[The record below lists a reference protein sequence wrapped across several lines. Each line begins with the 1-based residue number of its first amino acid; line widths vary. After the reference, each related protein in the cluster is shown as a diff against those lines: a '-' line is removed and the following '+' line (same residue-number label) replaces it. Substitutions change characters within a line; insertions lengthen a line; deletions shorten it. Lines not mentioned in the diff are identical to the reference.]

1 MKGIYYDLKLRK
13 AILKRIGRARRF
25 SMIKYRE
32 DWPAPEIKYPN
43 HVKVRTR
50 LAGIC
55 AGDLHQINVKLPYS
69 ATIIASKTNPFPMGH
84 EAVGEVTEIGNNVN
98 HLRVGD
104 RVVFSPLATC
114 AAYGFAPCNSCK
126 DGHLNTC
133 QAIAGIGDG
142 SALEDEYGGR
152 GHFGGFSGGG
162 FSEHFVAFEEQLTPV
177 VEAIPDN
184 VLVLT
189 EPLTIGIHAALRKLP
204 KEDDTALVIGCGVIG
219 LLTITA
225 LRAFSPKCRII
236 AAARYPFQGTLAQSL
251 GADEVI
257 VQKEASDLYT
267 RVAELT
273 DGILLEPLIGK
284 QINYGNKG
292 PDIVFDMVGT
302 DSSIDDALRLVRCNG
317 TVVLVGNSFG
327 ITKKTEWAVQ
337 LYKELD
343 VLGSMN
349 SGIEYYNGERI
360 DAFGLAVRLLTE
372 SPTRYKKLV
381 THTYR
386 IEEYKRAFDVASNK
400 GKHNA
405 VKVAFEY
412 PS

>member
-13 AILKRIGRARRF
+13 AVLKRIGLARRF

-32 DWPAPEIKYPN
+32 DWPVPKIEYPKQ
-43 HVKVRTR
+43 VKVRTR

-84 EAVGEVTEIGNNVN
+84 EAVGEVTEIGNNVEQ
-98 HLRVGD
+98 LRVGD
-104 RVVFSPLATC
+104 SVVFSPLATC
-114 AAYGFAPCNSCK
+114 EAYGFASCNSCK

-142 SALEDEYGGR
+142 TALEDAYGGR
-152 GHFGGFSGGG
+152 GQFGGFSGGG
-162 FSEHFVAFEEQLTPV
+162 FSEQFVAFERQLTPV
-177 VEAIPDN
+177 AETIPDDIA
-184 VLVLT
+184 VLA

-204 KEDDTALVIGCGVIG
+204 NANDTALVIGCGVIG
-219 LLTITA
+219 LLTIAA

-257 VQKEASDLYT
+257 VQRESSDIYS

-273 DGILLEPLIGK
+273 DGILLKPLIGK

-327 ITKKTEWAVQ
+327 VTKKTEWAIQ

-349 SGIEYYNGERI
+349 SGIEHFEGEET
-360 DAFGLAVRLLTE
+360 DAFDLAVQLLAKD
-372 SPTRYKKLV
+372 PNRYSNLV

-386 IEEYKRAFDVASNK
+386 IDEYKRAFEIAANK

-405 VKVAFEY
+405 VKVAFDY
-412 PS
+412 S

>member
-13 AILKRIGRARRF
+13 AVLKKIGLAQRF

-32 DWPAPEIKYPN
+32 DWPIPEIEYPN
-43 HVKVRTR
+43 QVKVRTR

-84 EAVGEVTEIGNNVN
+84 EAVGEVTEIGGSVE

-104 RVVFSPLATC
+104 RIVFSPLATC
-114 AAYGFAPCNSCK
+114 AAYGFTPCNSCK

-142 SALEDEYGGR
+142 SVLEDKYGGR
-152 GHFGGFSGGG
+152 GQFGGFSGGG
-162 FSEHFVAFEEQLTPV
+162 FSEHFVAFEQQLTSV
-177 VEAIPDN
+177 AEAIPDN
-184 VLVLT
+184 ILVLT

-204 KEDDTALVIGCGVIG
+204 KAGDTALVMGCGVIG
-219 LLTITA
+219 LLTIAA
-225 LRAFSPKCRII
+225 LRAFSPECRII
-236 AAARYPFQGTLAQSL
+236 ASARYPFQGTLAQSL

-257 VQKEASDLYT
+257 VQKESSDLYS

-273 DGILLEPLIGK
+273 DGILLKPLRGK

-292 PDIVFDMVGT
+292 PDITFDMVGT

-327 ITKKTEWAVQ
+327 ITKKTEWAIQ

-349 SGIEYYNGERI
+349 SGIEHYEGVKT
-360 DAFGLAVRLLTE
+360 DAFDLAVQLLAKD
-372 SPTRYKKLV
+372 PNRYSNLV
-381 THTYR
+381 THRFR
-386 IEEYKRAFDVASNK
+386 IEEYKEAFDVASKK

-412 PS
+412 LS

>member
-13 AILKRIGRARRF
+13 AVLKKIGLARRF

-32 DWPAPEIKYPN
+32 DWPVPEIEYPN
-43 HVKVRTR
+43 QVKVRTR

-84 EAVGEVTEIGNNVN
+84 EAVGEVTEIGKGVEQ
-98 HLRVGD
+98 LRVGD
-104 RVVFSPLATC
+104 RVVFSPLVTC
-114 AAYGFAPCNSCK
+114 EAYGFAPCNSCK

-142 SALEDEYGGR
+142 SPLEDTYGGR
-152 GHFGGFSGGG
+152 GQFGGFSGGG
-162 FSEHFVAFEEQLTPV
+162 FSEHFVAFERQLTPV
-177 VEAIPDN
+177 PESIPDDVA
-184 VLVLT
+184 VLV

-204 KEDDTALVIGCGVIG
+204 KENETVLVIGCGIIG
-219 LLTITA
+219 LMTIAA
-225 LRAFSPKCRII
+225 LRTFSPRSRIV
-236 AAARYPFQGTLAQSL
+236 AAARYPFQGMLATGL

-257 VQKEASDLYT
+257 VQKESSGLYG

-273 DGILLEPLIGK
+273 EGILLKPLVGK

-292 PDIVFDMVGT
+292 PAIVFDVVGT
-302 DSSIDDALRLVRCNG
+302 DLSIDDALRLVQCNG

-327 ITKKTEWAVQ
+327 ITKKTEWALQ

-349 SGIEYYNGERI
+349 SGLEHYGGKGI
-360 DAFGLAVRLLTE
+360 DSFDLAVQLLGE
-372 SPTRYKKLV
+372 EPSKFKGLV
-381 THTYR
+381 THRYR
-386 IEEYKRAFDVASNK
+386 IDEYRKAFEIASNK
-400 GKHNA
+400 GRHSA
-405 VKVAFEY
+405 VKVAFDY
-412 PS
+412 SS